1 MSQLLKPLELDEI
14 YGVAAE
20 FDRVDATIAAA
31 RSLRSK
37 GFTNL
42 EAYSPFPVAELTAAI
57 GFRER
62 RISLSVLIGG
72 ILGGLGGYALQ
83 YYTSVIDYPHNIG
96 GRPMNSWQAFVPV
109 TYESVILGALGFGYA
124 TFFILNRMPRLS
136 RPVFS
141 APNFYRASSDRF
153 FLCVVT
159 NASDQGPDR
168 AEDILREH
176 TPLSLSRLPKEGVW

>member
-1 MSQLLKPLELDEI
+1 MSEILKPLELTQI

-20 FDRVDATIAAA
+20 FDRVEATIAAA
-31 RSLRSK
+31 KAIRSS
-37 GFTNL
+37 GFKKV
-42 EAYSPFPVAELTAAI
+42 EAYTPFPVADLTEAV
-57 GFRER
+57 GFSEH
-62 RISLSVLIGG
+62 RIPLGVLIGG

-109 TYESVILGALGFGYA
+109 TYESVILGALGFGFA
-124 TFFILNRMPRLS
+124 TFFFLNRLPQLS

-141 APNFYRASSDRF
+141 AHNFYRASSDRF

-159 NASDQGPDR
+159 NDSDQAPDR
-168 AEDILREH
+168 AEEILRGH
-176 TPLSLSRLPKEGVW
+176 TPLSLSRVPKEGVW